1 MKYPDYETIK
11 VFWDWGCYDDKIM
24 RDYVEW
30 GYLTPE
36 EYEKITGW
44 KYDKSE
50 PSTEEPVEHPTEDQ
64 AGVEE

>member
-11 VFWDWGCYDDKIM
+11 VFWDWGCYEDYIM

-44 KYDKSE
+44 SYSSPPPSDGLEGDDKQDG
-50 PSTEEPVEHPTEDQ
+50 HN
-64 AGVEE
+64 